1 MPGMISKRKF
11 KIRTIALLL
20 CIIIC
25 GLLFRFS
32 RPSYDVIVLET
43 LGGQINDPKAINNVG
58 QVVGGLDVGVH
69 GRKHAF
75 IWSESEGIR
84 DLGTLGGL
92 ESDAL
97 DINDKGEVVGTAM
110 DPNGVYNGF
119 LWTAE
124 SGMTNLGTFG
134 GIGCSLCGINNR
146 GQIIGR
152 YRLPGMRNFGFV
164 READGSVIKLPMLSA
179 RSCFPQDINDK
190 GQVVGSY
197 IINGKSHAFYW
208 DGESGVNFI
217 AGKVGP
223 SSEALEINKKGQV
236 VGTIFEPKIND
247 LVGFTWS
254 KEDGLVK
261 MTVSDVESSGDNIND
276 SGEIAGIA
284 ETKGFM
290 FIRAKRYNYLMT
302 NRGSVV
308 NLDKFVTIEN
318 KRLYIRDL
326 NEDGWLVGHLDCDK
340 VSPETHKINHIG
352 FVLKPKGFYKWM
364 RQNKQEN
371 EK

>member
-1 MPGMISKRKF
+1 MLGMISNRKF

-97 DINDKGEVVGTAM
+97 DINDNGEVVGTAM
-110 DPNGVYNGF
+110 DPNGIYNGF

-134 GIGCSLCGINNR
+134 GVGCSIYGINNS
-146 GQIIGR
+146 GQMIGR
-152 YRLPGMRNFGFV
+152 YRLLGMSNYGFV
-164 READGSVIKLPMLSA
+164 READGSLFGLPMLSA
-179 RSCFPQDINDK
+179 RSCFPNDINDK

-223 SSEALEINKKGQV
+223 SSEALGINDKGQV

-254 KEDGLVK
+254 KADGLVK
-261 MTVSDVESSGDNIND
+261 MTLSNVESSGNIIND

-290 FIRAKRYNYLMT
+290 FIQPKRYNYLMT
-302 NRGSVV
+302 SSGSIA
-308 NLDKFVTIEN
+308 NLDKFVTTDN
-318 KRLYIRDL
+318 NGFYIRDL
-326 NEDGWLVGHLDCDK
+326 NENGWLVGHLDCAK
-340 VSPETHKINHIG
+340 ISPITNKTNHIG
-352 FVLKPKGFYKWM
+352 FVLKPKGLYKRI
-364 RQNKQEN
+364 RQNKQGN
-371 EK
+371 YK